1 MVQYLFGNALI
12 FMVKINTPFTIYII
26 DFKLIINIFIISE
39 KR

>member
-1 MVQYLFGNALI
+1 MCLDFDSLKNSSRKKL
-12 FMVKINTPFTIYII
+12 NTQFTIYII